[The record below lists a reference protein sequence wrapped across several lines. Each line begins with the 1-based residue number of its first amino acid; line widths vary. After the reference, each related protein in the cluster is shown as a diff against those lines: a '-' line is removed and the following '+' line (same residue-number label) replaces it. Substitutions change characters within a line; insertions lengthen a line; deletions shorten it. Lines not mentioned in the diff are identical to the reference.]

1 MAEEEKTRTLAIIC
15 SKGSLDMAYPGLV
28 LANAARML
36 GIEVKLFFTFWGMD
50 IITKSKVDHLKV
62 TPVGNPAMHMPNLV
76 GVIPGTTDL
85 ATAMMKKSLEKI
97 DMPPVSEFL
106 EMIHDAGAEI
116 YACRMAA
123 DMMNLDR
130 EDLVDEVDD
139 IVGAMEFLEMT
150 EGAQMLFI

>member
-85 ATAMMKKSLEKI
+85 ATAMMKKSLDKI

-123 DMMNLDR
+123 DMMNLNR
-130 EDLVDEVDD
+130 KDLVNEVDD